1 MYSVDIKDCVF
12 RHVLESGLAG
22 GKICNKTA
30 NASSRYFC
38 IAFQI
43 YVVYTYRMKVNG
55 RNEKVGTKDQNRIFG
70 NEYIGSDRGAYVGD
84 TDGIS
89 YQGCIYQSFK

>member
-30 NASSRYFC
+30 NASSRYS
-38 IAFQI
+38 
-43 YVVYTYRMKVNG
+43 VLLSKSMSYTLI
-55 RNEKVGTKDQNRIFG
+55 E
-70 NEYIGSDRGAYVGD
+70 
-84 TDGIS
+84 
-89 YQGCIYQSFK
+89 